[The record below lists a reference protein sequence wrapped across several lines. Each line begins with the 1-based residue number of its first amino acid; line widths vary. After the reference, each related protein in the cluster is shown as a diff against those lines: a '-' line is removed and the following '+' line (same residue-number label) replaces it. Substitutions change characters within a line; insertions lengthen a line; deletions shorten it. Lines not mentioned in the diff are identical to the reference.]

1 MKDGWKKRNDK
12 TTRENI
18 IKRINEIFPQYDLSK
33 ISDNISSKK
42 EKLTIICPKHGE
54 FSASADSLLHGHEC
68 KRCSYEKE
76 QICLHLRLLI

>member
-33 ISDNISSKK
+33 ISDNISSQK
-42 EKLTIICPKHGE
+42 EKLTIICPKHG
-54 FSASADSLLHGHEC
+54 
-68 KRCSYEKE
+68 
-76 QICLHLRLLI
+76 